1 MALRAAYRAFARK
14 HEATR
19 ANLRR
24 KAAALRLLEG
34 RLDSREEALHALAER
49 SRAQVAA
56 LKGALSQLADSGD
69 AAALLASATA
79 GSTKSSRATAAAT
92 VAAA

>member
-1 MALRAAYRAFARK
+1 VADLEARSDDDLIIGKLQRRLMALRAAYRAFARK

-49 SRAQVAA
+49 SRAQVCVTR
-56 LKGALSQLADSGD
+56 LSCC
-69 AAALLASATA
+69 
-79 GSTKSSRATAAAT
+79 TK
-92 VAAA
+92 